1 MRIFITG
8 IRGFLGS
15 SLESALLQAGH
26 FVTGSTSAPD
36 PSRPELPVFRL
47 GETPDPK
54 LFGDADVLIHGA
66 HDFTPGALQRNLD
79 SARQLCLAAGPR
91 RQIFVSSFSARPDA
105 LGEYGISK
113 YRIEQFFL
121 QQGQTIVRPGLVV
134 GAGGLF
140 GRQLRF
146 LTASPLIPLLDNGR
160 SPIPVLA
167 LADYCQ
173 ALRVLLA
180 APPPGERAFN
190 LFNPDMPDMRE
201 LVEAV
206 LRISGHR
213 ALLLPV
219 SYRLARTVLSLAER
233 LRLPLPATTAGLE
246 ADRLNRQCVHRSNL
260 QTLVPQ
266 PATLQEMLQAALT
279 TSKFRS

>member
-15 SLESALLQAGH
+15 SLERALLRAGH
-26 FVTGSTSAPD
+26 LVTGSASTPD

-47 GETPDPK
+47 GEMPDPK
-54 LFGDADVLIHGA
+54 LFGEADVLVHGA
-66 HDFTPGALQRNLD
+66 HDFTPGAQQRNIE
-79 SARQLCLAAGPR
+79 SARQLCFAAGPR

-105 LGEYGISK
+105 TGEYGIAK

-121 QQGQTIVRPGLVV
+121 EQGHTIVRPGLVV
-134 GAGGLF
+134 GTGGLF

-146 LTASPLIPLLDNGR
+146 LTASPVIPLLDNGR
-160 SPIPVLA
+160 SPVPVLA

-173 ALRVLLA
+173 ALRVLLES
-180 APPPGERAFN
+180 PPPGEHAFN
-190 LFNPDMPDMRE
+190 LFNPAMPTMRE

-206 LRISGHR
+206 LRSSGHR

-219 SYRLARTVLSLAER
+219 SYRLAWTALSLAER

-246 ADRLNRQCVHRSNL
+246 AGRLDRQCIHRSNL
-260 QTLVPQ
+260 PLLVPQ
-266 PATLQEMLQAALT
+266 PATLQDMLQAA
-279 TSKFRS
+279 